1 MKILN
6 LFKRHKLIILYCTII
21 SLFCFGALFVFYD
34 SAHHQDSS
42 YNIVDK
48 VGKQEVVINKKT
60 TKSPKPIEEPLIEI
74 KYEPMPKYTEDELYM
89 MSHLIM
95 GEAGGQSRGCK
106 IAVGSVVLNRVKSD
120 RFPKTNDIKSVIF
133 AKGQYACT
141 WDGNYNKT
149 PNEESIE
156 VAKFLLENGS
166 QLPEYVIFQSRFKQG
181 NATYAVI
188 DGEYFCYYKEDAK

>member
-1 MKILN
+1 MKKKILICSAICIFCLAAIYTFYQSAYDQDSSFN
-6 LFKRHKLIILYCTII
+6 TTITNKVINESEEKNTII
-21 SLFCFGALFVFYD
+21 SKLKEAT
-34 SAHHQDSS
+34 
-42 YNIVDK
+42 K
-48 VGKQEVVINKKT
+48 PKKQIQEEV
-60 TKSPKPIEEPLIEI
+60 IEPEPT
-74 KYEPMPKYTEDELYM
+74 PVQTYTEDELYM

-95 GEAGGQSRGCK
+95 GEAGGQSRECK

-166 QLPEYVIFQSRFKQG
+166 QLPEYVIFQSRGRQG
-181 NATYAVI
+181 NATYKVI
-188 DGEYFCYYKEDAK
+188 DGEYFCYYKEDVK

>member
-1 MKILN
+1 MINNPKMIIYC
-6 LFKRHKLIILYCTII
+6 LIISVFCT
-21 SLFCFGALFVFYD
+21 GALATFHESVRY
-34 SAHHQDSS
+34 QNSS
-42 YNIVDK
+42 YHQEEKQIVE
-48 VGKQEVVINKKT
+48 EV
-60 TKSPKPIEEPLIEI
+60 IEPEPT
-74 KYEPMPKYTEDELYM
+74 PVQTYTEDELYM

-95 GEAGGQSRGCK
+95 GEAGGQSRECK

-166 QLPEYVIFQSRFKQG
+166 QLPEYVIFGARFKQG